1 MILFQSNEQLREI
14 NEQMI
19 RKEETAV
26 RPVVETTRQT
36 RPEAITNLLK
46 RKAPDDEDFDVP

>member
-1 MILFQSNEQLREI
+1 
-14 NEQMI
+14 MI
-19 RKEETAV
+19 RKEEPAA
-26 RPVVETTRQT
+26 RLAETIRQT